1 MKTSLA
7 TILSVT
13 GVLAAGALA
22 FTVNTSV
29 LDNAV
34 TTSEAAPALQA
45 EVITLSNFA
54 PSAATTTAAA
64 VAEPS
69 ATTTAAAAV
78 AEPTVAAQSTYNIDG
93 VASITLA
100 LDTNSLSVVS
110 VTPVSGYTFAATTVS
125 NSRIA
130 VALTLGGSVMT
141 FHAEVLDG
149 RIVTSVV
156 AEQPRISSAA
166 PKTRSYDD
174 DDDEDEDEDEEN
186 EHEEEGE
193 DDDD

>member
-7 TILSVT
+7 TMLSVT

-29 LDNAV
+29 LDQAV
-34 TTSEAAPALQA
+34 ITAEAAPALQA
-45 EVITLSNFA
+45 EVVTLSNLA
-54 PSAATTTAAA
+54 
-64 VAEPS
+64 PS
-69 ATTTAAAAV
+69 ATTTAV
-78 AEPTVAAQSTYNIDG
+78 AEAVVEPSVAAQSTYNIDG
-93 VASITLA
+93 VAAITLS
-100 LDTNSLSVVS
+100 LDTNLLSVVS
-110 VTPVSGYTFAATTVS
+110 VAPINGYTFATTTES
-125 NSRIA
+125 NSRVA
-130 VALTLGGSVMT
+130 VALKLGDSVMT

-166 PKTRSYDD
+166 PKTQSYDD
-174 DDDEDEDEDEEN
+174 DDDDDDEN
-186 EHEEEGE
+186 ENEQEDEEGE

>member
-34 TTSEAAPALQA
+34 TTAEAAPALQA
-45 EVITLSNFA
+45 DVIALSNFA
-54 PSAATTTAAA
+54 PSAATSAPSASTTAP
-64 VAEPS
+64 V
-69 ATTTAAAAV
+69 TTAAAAA
-78 AEPTVAAQSTYNIDG
+78 AEPTVAAQSTYNIEG
-93 VASITLA
+93 VAAITLA

-110 VTPVSGYTFAATTVS
+110 VTPVGGYTFAATTES

-130 VALTLGGSVMT
+130 VALKLGDSVMT

-156 AEQPRISSAA
+156 AEQPRISNAA

-174 DDDEDEDEDEEN
+174 DDDDDDDEN
-186 EHEEEGE
+186 ENENENEEEGE

>member
-7 TILSVT
+7 TMLSVT

-22 FTVNTSV
+22 FMVNTSV
-29 LDNAV
+29 LDQAV
-34 TTSEAAPALQA
+34 ITAEAAPALQA
-45 EVITLSNFA
+45 DVI
-54 PSAATTTAAA
+54 AAA
-64 VAEPS
+64 VEPS
-69 ATTTAAAAV
+69 
-78 AEPTVAAQSTYNIDG
+78 VAAQSTYNIDG
-93 VASITLA
+93 VAAITLS
-100 LDTNSLSVVS
+100 LDTNLLSVVS
-110 VTPVSGYTFAATTVS
+110 VAPINGYTFATTTES

-130 VALTLGGSVMT
+130 VALTLGDSVMT

-156 AEQPRISSAA
+156 AEQPRIKSPA
-166 PKTRSYDD
+166 PTKRG
-174 DDDEDEDEDEEN
+174 DDDEHEENEHEEN

>member
-34 TTSEAAPALQA
+34 TTAEAAPALQA
-45 EVITLSNFA
+45 DVIALSNFA
-54 PSAATTTAAA
+54 PSAATTAP
-64 VAEPS
+64 V
-69 ATTTAAAAV
+69 TTAAAAAAA

-93 VASITLA
+93 VAAITLS

-110 VTPVSGYTFAATTVS
+110 VTPVSGYTFAATTES

-156 AEQPRISSAA
+156 AEQPRISNAA

-174 DDDEDEDEDEEN
+174 DDDENEN
-186 EHEEEGE
+186 ENNNEEEEGE

>member
-34 TTSEAAPALQA
+34 TTAEAAPALQA
-45 EVITLSNFA
+45 DVIALSNFA
-54 PSAATTTAAA
+54 PGAATTA
-64 VAEPS
+64 PS
-69 ATTTAAAAV
+69 ASTTAPVTTTAAAA
-78 AEPTVAAQSTYNIDG
+78 ATVAAQSTYNIEG
-93 VASITLA
+93 VAAITLA

-110 VTPVSGYTFAATTVS
+110 VTPVGGYTFAATTES

-130 VALTLGGSVMT
+130 VALKLGDSVMT

-156 AEQPRISSAA
+156 AEQPRISNAA

-174 DDDEDEDEDEEN
+174 DDDDDEN
-186 EHEEEGE
+186 ENENENENEEEGE

>member
-34 TTSEAAPALQA
+34 TTAEAAPALQA
-45 EVITLSNFA
+45 DVIALSNFA
-54 PSAATTTAAA
+54 PGAATTAPSASTTAVAA
-64 VAEPS
+64 V
-69 ATTTAAAAV
+69 
-78 AEPTVAAQSTYNIDG
+78 EPTVAAQSTYNIDG
-93 VASITLA
+93 VAAITLS
-100 LDTNSLSVVS
+100 LDTNQLSVVS
-110 VTPVSGYTFAATTVS
+110 VAPVSGYTFMTTTES

-130 VALTLGGSVMT
+130 VALTLGDSVMT

-149 RIVTSVV
+149 RIVTSIV
-156 AEQPRISSAA
+156 AEQPRITSST
-166 PKTRSYDD
+166 PKTGSYDD
-174 DDDEDEDEDEEN
+174 EHEEDEHEEN

>member
-34 TTSEAAPALQA
+34 TTAEAAPALQA
-45 EVITLSNFA
+45 DVIALSNFA
-54 PSAATTTAAA
+54 PSAATTAP
-64 VAEPS
+64 V
-69 ATTTAAAAV
+69 TTAAAAA
-78 AEPTVAAQSTYNIDG
+78 AEPTVAAQSTYNIEG
-93 VASITLA
+93 VAAITLA

-110 VTPVSGYTFAATTVS
+110 VTPVGGYTFAATTES

-130 VALTLGGSVMT
+130 VALKLGDSVMT

-156 AEQPRISSAA
+156 AEQPRISNAA

-174 DDDEDEDEDEEN
+174 DDDDDEN
-186 EHEEEGE
+186 ENENENEGE

>member
-34 TTSEAAPALQA
+34 TTAEAAPALQA
-45 EVITLSNFA
+45 DVV
-54 PSAATTTAAA
+54 AAGLQ
-64 VAEPS
+64 
-69 ATTTAAAAV
+69 
-78 AEPTVAAQSTYNIDG
+78 PTVAAQSTYNIDG
-93 VASITLA
+93 VAAITLS

-110 VTPVSGYTFAATTVS
+110 VTPVSGYTFAATTES

-156 AEQPRISSAA
+156 AEQPRISNAA

-174 DDDEDEDEDEEN
+174 DDEKNEHEDS

>member
-7 TILSVT
+7 TMLSVT

-34 TTSEAAPALQA
+34 TTAEAAPALQA
-45 EVITLSNFA
+45 DVI
-54 PSAATTTAAA
+54 AAG
-64 VAEPS
+64 V
-69 ATTTAAAAV
+69 
-78 AEPTVAAQSTYNIDG
+78 EPTVAAQSTYNIDG
-93 VASITLA
+93 VATITLS
-100 LDTNSLSVVS
+100 LDANSLSVVS
-110 VTPVSGYTFAATTVS
+110 VTPVSGYTFITTTKN

-130 VALTLGGSVMT
+130 VALTLGDSVMT

-149 RIVTSVV
+149 RIITSIV
-156 AEQPRISSAA
+156 AEQPRILNAA
-166 PKTRSYDD
+166 PKTHSN
-174 DDDEDEDEDEEN
+174 DDDEHEEN
-186 EHEEEGE
+186 EHEENEDEEEGE

>member
-7 TILSVT
+7 TVLSIT

-34 TTSEAAPALQA
+34 TTSDAAPALQA
-45 EVITLSNFA
+45 DVIALSNLA
-54 PSAATTTAAA
+54 PSAATSAPSASTTPVAA
-64 VAEPS
+64 VA
-69 ATTTAAAAV
+69 V
-78 AEPTVAAQSTYNIDG
+78 EPTVAAQSTYNIDG
-93 VASITLA
+93 VAAITLS
-100 LDTNSLSVVS
+100 LDTNQLSVVS
-110 VTPVSGYTFAATTVS
+110 VAPVSGYMFMTTTES

-130 VALTLGGSVMT
+130 VALTLGDSVMT

-149 RIVTSVV
+149 RIVTSIV
-156 AEQPRISSAA
+156 AEQPRITSPT
-166 PKTRSYDD
+166 PKTGSYDD
-174 DDDEDEDEDEEN
+174 EHEEDEHEENEHEEN

>member
-7 TILSVT
+7 TMLSVT

-22 FTVNTSV
+22 FMVNTSV
-29 LDNAV
+29 LDQAV
-34 TTSEAAPALQA
+34 ITAEAAPALQA
-45 EVITLSNFA
+45 EVI
-54 PSAATTTAAA
+54 AA
-64 VAEPS
+64 VVEPS
-69 ATTTAAAAV
+69 
-78 AEPTVAAQSTYNIDG
+78 VAAQSTYNIDG
-93 VASITLA
+93 VAAITLS
-100 LDTNSLSVVS
+100 LDTNLLSVVS
-110 VTPVSGYTFAATTVS
+110 VAPINGYTFATTTES

-130 VALTLGGSVMT
+130 VALTLGDSVMT

-156 AEQPRISSAA
+156 AEQPRIKSPA
-166 PKTRSYDD
+166 PTKRG
-174 DDDEDEDEDEEN
+174 DDDEHEENEHEEN

>member
-7 TILSVT
+7 TMLSVT

-29 LDNAV
+29 LDQAV
-34 TTSEAAPALQA
+34 ITAEAAPALQA
-45 EVITLSNFA
+45 EVVALSNLA
-54 PSAATTTAAA
+54 
-64 VAEPS
+64 PS
-69 ATTTAAAAV
+69 ATTA
-78 AEPTVAAQSTYNIDG
+78 PVAAQSTYNIDG
-93 VASITLA
+93 VAAITLS
-100 LDTNSLSVVS
+100 LDTNLLSVVS
-110 VTPVSGYTFAATTVS
+110 VAPTNGYTFATTTES
-125 NSRIA
+125 NSRVA
-130 VALTLGGSVMT
+130 VALTLGDSVMT

-166 PKTRSYDD
+166 PKTQSYDD
-174 DDDEDEDEDEEN
+174 DEHEEN
-186 EHEEEGE
+186 EHEENEDEEEGE

>member
-34 TTSEAAPALQA
+34 TTAEAAPALQA
-45 EVITLSNFA
+45 DVIALSNFA
-54 PSAATTTAAA
+54 PGAATTA
-64 VAEPS
+64 PS
-69 ATTTAAAAV
+69 ASTTAPVTTTAAAA
-78 AEPTVAAQSTYNIDG
+78 ATVAAQSTYNIEG
-93 VASITLA
+93 VAAITLA

-110 VTPVSGYTFAATTVS
+110 VTPVGGYTFAATTES

-130 VALTLGGSVMT
+130 VALKLGDSVMT

-156 AEQPRISSAA
+156 AEQPRISNAA

-174 DDDEDEDEDEEN
+174 DDDDDDDEN
-186 EHEEEGE
+186 ENENENEEEGE

>member
-7 TILSVT
+7 TMLSVT

-29 LDNAV
+29 LDQAV
-34 TTSEAAPALQA
+34 ITAEAAPALQA
-45 EVITLSNFA
+45 EVI
-54 PSAATTTAAA
+54 AA
-64 VAEPS
+64 VVEPS
-69 ATTTAAAAV
+69 
-78 AEPTVAAQSTYNIDG
+78 VAAQSTYNIDG
-93 VASITLA
+93 VAAITLS
-100 LDTNSLSVVS
+100 LDTNLLSVVS
-110 VTPVSGYTFAATTVS
+110 VAPINGYTFATTTES

-130 VALTLGGSVMT
+130 VALTLGDSVMT

-156 AEQPRISSAA
+156 AEQPRIKSPA
-166 PKTRSYDD
+166 PTKRG
-174 DDDEDEDEDEEN
+174 DDDEHEENEHEEN

>member
-45 EVITLSNFA
+45 EVIALSNFA
-54 PSAATTTAAA
+54 PSAATTAP
-64 VAEPS
+64 V
-69 ATTTAAAAV
+69 TTAAAA
-78 AEPTVAAQSTYNIDG
+78 PTVAAQSTYNIDG
-93 VASITLA
+93 VAAITLS

-110 VTPVSGYTFAATTVS
+110 VAPVNGYTFAATAES

-130 VALTLGGSVMT
+130 VALTLGDSVMT

-149 RIVTSVV
+149 RVITSII
-156 AEQPRISSAA
+156 AEQPKISSAA
-166 PKTRSYDD
+166 PKMRSNDENDD
-174 DDDEDEDEDEEN
+174 HEEN

-193 DDDD
+193 GDDD

>member
-7 TILSVT
+7 TVLSIT

-34 TTSEAAPALQA
+34 TTSDAAPALQA
-45 EVITLSNFA
+45 DVIALSNLA
-54 PSAATTTAAA
+54 PSAATSAPSASTTPVAA
-64 VAEPS
+64 VA
-69 ATTTAAAAV
+69 V
-78 AEPTVAAQSTYNIDG
+78 EPTVAAQSTYNIDG
-93 VASITLA
+93 VAAITLS
-100 LDTNSLSVVS
+100 LNNNLLSVLS
-110 VTPVSGYTFAATTVS
+110 VAPVGGYTFVTTAES

-130 VALTLGGSVMT
+130 VALTLGDSVMT

-149 RIVTSVV
+149 RIVTSIV
-156 AEQPRISSAA
+156 AEQPRITSST
-166 PKTRSYDD
+166 PKTGSYDD
-174 DDDEDEDEDEEN
+174 EHEEDEHEEN

>member
-34 TTSEAAPALQA
+34 TTAEAAPALQA
-45 EVITLSNFA
+45 DVIALSNFA
-54 PSAATTTAAA
+54 PSAATSAPSASTTAP
-64 VAEPS
+64 V
-69 ATTTAAAAV
+69 TTTAAAA
-78 AEPTVAAQSTYNIDG
+78 ATLAAQSTYNIEG
-93 VASITLA
+93 VAAITLA

-110 VTPVSGYTFAATTVS
+110 VTPVGGYTFVATNES

-156 AEQPRISSAA
+156 AEQPRISNTA

-174 DDDEDEDEDEEN
+174 DDDENEN
-186 EHEEEGE
+186 ENNNEEEEGE

>member
-34 TTSEAAPALQA
+34 TTAEAAPALQA
-45 EVITLSNFA
+45 DVIALYNFA
-54 PSAATTTAAA
+54 PSAATTAP
-64 VAEPS
+64 V
-69 ATTTAAAAV
+69 TTAAAA
-78 AEPTVAAQSTYNIDG
+78 APTVAAQSTYNIDG
-93 VASITLA
+93 VAAITLS

-110 VTPVSGYTFAATTVS
+110 VTPVSGYTFAATTES

-156 AEQPRISSAA
+156 AEQPRISNAA

-174 DDDEDEDEDEEN
+174 DDEKNEHEDS

>member
-7 TILSVT
+7 TMLSVT

-34 TTSEAAPALQA
+34 ITAEAAPALQA
-45 EVITLSNFA
+45 EVVTLSNLA
-54 PSAATTTAAA
+54 
-64 VAEPS
+64 PS
-69 ATTTAAAAV
+69 ATTTAVAAV
-78 AEPTVAAQSTYNIDG
+78 EPSVAAQSTYNIDG
-93 VASITLA
+93 VAAITLS
-100 LDTNSLSVVS
+100 LDTNLLSVVS
-110 VTPVSGYTFAATTVS
+110 VAPINGYTFATTTES
-125 NSRIA
+125 DSRVA
-130 VALTLGGSVMT
+130 VALTLSDSVMT

-149 RIVTSVV
+149 RIVTSIV

-166 PKTRSYDD
+166 SKTQNNYDD
-174 DDDEDEDEDEEN
+174 DEHEEN
-186 EHEEEGE
+186 EHEENEDEEEGE

>member
-7 TILSVT
+7 TALSIT

-45 EVITLSNFA
+45 DVV
-54 PSAATTTAAA
+54 AAG
-64 VAEPS
+64 V
-69 ATTTAAAAV
+69 
-78 AEPTVAAQSTYNIDG
+78 EPTVAAQSTYNIDG
-93 VASITLA
+93 VAAITLS
-100 LDTNSLSVVS
+100 LDTNSLKVVS
-110 VTPVSGYTFAATTVS
+110 VAPVNGYTFAATAES

-130 VALTLGGSVMT
+130 VALTLGDSVMT

-149 RIVTSVV
+149 RIITSII
-156 AEQPRISSAA
+156 AEQPKISSAA
-166 PKTRSYDD
+166 PKMRSNDENDD
-174 DDDEDEDEDEEN
+174 HEENEHEEN

>member
-1 MKTSLA
+1 MNTSLA

-64 VAEPS
+64 VAEP
-69 ATTTAAAAV
+69 
-78 AEPTVAAQSTYNIDG
+78 TVAAQSTYNIDG

-110 VTPVSGYTFAATTVS
+110 VTPVSGYTFAATTES

-174 DDDEDEDEDEEN
+174 DEDEDEEN

>member
-7 TILSVT
+7 TVLSIT

-29 LDNAV
+29 LDHAV
-34 TTSEAAPALQA
+34 TTSKAAPALQA
-45 EVITLSNFA
+45 EVIALSNF
-54 PSAATTTAAA
+54 T
-64 VAEPS
+64 PS
-69 ATTTAAAAV
+69 ATTSAPSAPTTAVAAV
-78 AEPTVAAQSTYNIDG
+78 AVEPTVAAQSTYNIDG
-93 VASITLA
+93 VAAITLS

-110 VTPVSGYTFAATTVS
+110 VAPVSGYTFAATAKS

-130 VALTLGGSVMT
+130 IALTLGNSVMT

-149 RIVTSVV
+149 RIITSII
-156 AEQPRISSAA
+156 AEQPKISNAA

-174 DDDEDEDEDEEN
+174 DNDKKNEHEDS

>member
-34 TTSEAAPALQA
+34 TTAEAAPALQA
-45 EVITLSNFA
+45 DVIALSNFA
-54 PSAATTTAAA
+54 PGAATTA
-64 VAEPS
+64 PS
-69 ATTTAAAAV
+69 ASTTAPVTTTAAAA
-78 AEPTVAAQSTYNIDG
+78 ATVAAQSTYNIDG
-93 VASITLA
+93 VAAITLS

-110 VTPVSGYTFAATTVS
+110 VTPVSGYTFAATTES

-156 AEQPRISSAA
+156 AEQPRISNAA

-174 DDDEDEDEDEEN
+174 DDEKNEHEDS

-193 DDDD
+193 GDDD